1 MILRR
6 RRFLYLALGATALS
20 VASRAARAQTYPTRP
35 VRLIV
40 GFPAGGTVDLIAR
53 LIGRGLSE
61 ILGEPFVIKNEPGA
75 AGDLATEVV
84 VHATPDG
91 YTLLTSTTANA
102 SSVMLSNRLSI
113 DFLHDIAPV
122 GSICRVPFVMVTNS
136 SFPSKTIPEFIAY
149 AKANPGEVNMASP
162 GFGTPS
168 HVAGELFNVMT
179 GVNMVHV
186 PYRGEPAALS
196 DLIDGQVQVLF
207 GTLPGLIAQIRAGKL
222 RALAVA
228 SATRL
233 EILPNVP
240 TIHEFLPGYEVA
252 ASIGIG
258 APHNTPAEVIS
269 ELNNSINADLAEPE
283 IKAQLAYLGAPPL
296 SLSPADYGKLI
307 ADEIENWGKSARE
320 AGIKAE

>member
-1 MILRR
+1 MKLPRR
-6 RRFLYLALGATALS
+6 KFLYLAAGAPALPLLS
-20 VASRAARAQTYPTRP
+20 RSASGQAYPTRP

-53 LIGRGLSE
+53 LIGQGLSKK
-61 ILGEPFVIKNEPGA
+61 LGEPFVIKNEAGA
-75 AGDLATEVV
+75 AGNIATEDV
-84 VHATPDG
+84 VHAAPDG

-102 SSVMLSNRLSI
+102 SSVILSKELVF
-113 DFLHDIAPV
+113 DFLHEIAPV
-122 GSICRVPFVMVTNS
+122 GSICRVPFVMVVNPL
-136 SFPSKTIPEFIAY
+136 FPSKTVPEFIAY
-149 AKANPGEVNMASP
+149 AKANPGKVNMASP

-168 HVAGELFNVMT
+168 HVAGELFKVMT

-207 GTLPGLIAQIRAGKL
+207 GTLPGLIAQIRAQKL

-228 SATRL
+228 NATRL

-258 APHNTPAEVIS
+258 APHDTPAEVIGQ
-269 ELNNSINADLAEPE
+269 LNSSINADLVEPE
-283 IKAQLAYLGAPPL
+283 IKAQLAYLGAPTL
-296 SLSPADYGKLI
+296 SLSSAEYGKLI
-307 ADEIENWGKSARE
+307 ADEIKNWGKSARE